1 MVIIKIHSLICLMA
15 LLQHSL
21 STPVA
26 YDFSN
31 ADPMSSF
38 SDFTPEAQTEAPW
51 EDTNLLALS
60 TNDADTN
67 LFDFSPSDNVDWAFS
82 PTQADENSLP
92 TFNDMIFADSGA
104 FCPLGRKR
112 DGGRSCAPDEQPP
125 SGELPNL
132 QLPDLLGTFGIVNEN
147 GGSTT
152 PSDESSPNT
161 NAVTGSLSQPDPC
174 LVNHFLHNLHVCCD
188 GPLDLLPSGS
198 NVYPWIKGCVLGK
211 CAHDYPFF

>member
-1 MVIIKIHSLICLMA
+1 MFVINIHSLICLMT

-31 ADPMSSF
+31 ADPMSDF
-38 SDFTPEAQTEAPW
+38 SVFNPEAQTEAPW

-67 LFDFSPSDNVDWAFS
+67 LFDYSPSDSADWAFS

-104 FCPLGRKR
+104 VCPLGRKR
-112 DGGRSCAPDEQPP
+112 DGGRSCAADEQAP

-132 QLPDLLGTFGIVNEN
+132 QLPDLLGTFGIVDEK

-152 PSDESSPNT
+152 TLDEPKSDA

-174 LVNHFLHNLHVCCD
+174 IVNRFLHNLHVCCD
-188 GPLDLLPSGS
+188 GPLDSLPSRS
-198 NVYPWIKGCVLGK
+198 NVYPWIKGCALGK
-211 CAHDYPFF
+211 